1 MLGVFIRNFDT
12 QSQFY
17 TMQGKWMQMAER
29 YVGFVIP
36 GVFSQQDIDPIVSH
50 LPDVEVKGNDLG
62 KFLDAASQVPREVGA
77 PLLEKL
83 QAMERASA
91 DIYREHAERFDRVH
105 TLIASETSAKEL
117 TLHEIAMIVLQKQSV
132 NELTDIMLWAVDK
145 VLVKNPYFLAE
156 LGARH
161 RARPVW
167 MINPPAMIQSLE
179 QVRGWIREYVEG
191 EIAKVTS
198 PEGASSVALHHLSPH
213 SSNPLPAFLRKAK
226 RLVESSRALRE
237 VTALSGLGPISQAAS
252 SGDPGAFPPAAS
264 LAAKSLTSFNEREQE
279 IIHYLRA
286 WCLTLDVSST
296 SSTFALSALLLRA
309 TGLYRDHAFDQGTG
323 ALFLREIGVIAPWEN
338 RFLYRRNV
346 HLPLSDGLD
355 DVNETKPAGVPSSRS
370 DARLD
375 DSLEGLRKDWGNL
388 PVYCIDDASA
398 QEIDDGISVER
409 VEGEDSIFWVH
420 IHVANPSAFLA
431 PSGTIGR
438 HAAKLMETIYLPE
451 KTSPLLSPQLTQS
464 YFSLAKDRPVL
475 TMSAKVTL
483 DGRILATDITAGWI
497 HNTKSITPERVSK
510 VLGLDR
516 NSPPK
521 DTRMLHVGHRPTA
534 SKHRVASQDTLS
546 PSEEA
551 ELRILQKLGTARRL
565 YRTSGLS
572 DQLGYQGF
580 GLRPPEVYL
589 GEGNAIRTFKP
600 SKGRQFLSDPSI
612 TWEVSDVDMT
622 GELAVSGGAL
632 FVTDIMI
639 IAGEIA
645 SKWCAERNIP
655 VIYRGTV
662 RNPAPPISPEAY
674 KFHVVDRC
682 RRELGYVPIMIHR
695 TYNRYIG
702 SSTAR
707 SSPFPHITLS
717 TESYTKVTSPLRR
730 YPDMLAH
737 WQMQAALIHEARHGK
752 GSLIGSTDNTYLPF
766 SRSDIDAF
774 IPTVRTRERSIRDV
788 SKRSTIHWIM
798 QLLHRAFY
806 FKEAELPRFFDVL
819 VHQEPGALMQDG
831 NALGFTKQLSGIDAD
846 LLDNELTKREGGI
859 KVGDW
864 WQCTI
869 EGVDLHMARVR
880 MMPVR
885 LTAKGALGVPS
896 ALAFAGPAS

>member
-1 MLGVFIRNFDT
+1 
-12 QSQFY
+12 
-17 TMQGKWMQMAER
+17 MQMGDR
-29 YVGFVIP
+29 YVSFVIP
-36 GVFSQQDIDPIVSH
+36 GVFSQQDIDPIVRH
-50 LPDVEVKGNDLG
+50 LPDVEVKGDDLG

-91 DIYREHAERFDRVH
+91 EIYREHAERFDRVH
-105 TLIASETSAKEL
+105 ILVASETSAKEL

-145 VLVKNPYFLAE
+145 VLVRNPYFVAE
-156 LGARH
+156 HGARH
-161 RARPVW
+161 RVHPMW
-167 MINPPAMIQSLE
+167 TINPPAMIQSIE
-179 QVRGWIREYVEG
+179 QVRGWIRDYVEG
-191 EIAKVTS
+191 EIAKATS
-198 PEGASSVALHHLSPH
+198 PEGASSVALHQLNPH
-213 SSNPLPAFLRKAK
+213 SSNPLPAFLCKAK
-226 RLVESSRALRE
+226 GLVESSRALRK
-237 VTALSGLGPISQAAS
+237 VTAYSGLGPISEAAS
-252 SGDPGAFPPAAS
+252 TGDSGAFPPAAS
-264 LAAKSLTSFNEREQE
+264 LAAKTLTSFDEREQE
-279 IIHYLRA
+279 IIHYLKTWSFA
-286 WCLTLDVSST
+286 WEVSSAG
-296 SSTFALSALLLRA
+296 STFALSPLLLRA
-309 TGLYRDHAFDQGTG
+309 TGLYQGHALDQSTV

-338 RFLYRRNV
+338 RFLYKRNV
-346 HLPLSDGLD
+346 HLPHSDELD
-355 DVNETKPAGVPSSRS
+355 DINKAKPAGVPSTHT
-370 DARLD
+370 DARLN
-375 DSLEGLRKDWGNL
+375 DSLGDLRKDWGNL

-398 QEIDDGISVER
+398 QEIDDGVSVEK

-431 PSGTIGR
+431 PSSTIGR
-438 HAAKLMETIYLPE
+438 HAAKLMGTTYLPE
-451 KTSPLLSPQLTQS
+451 KTSPLLSPKLTQS

-475 TMSAKVTL
+475 TMSAKVTM

-497 HNTKSITPERVSK
+497 RNTRSITPERVSE
-510 VLGLDR
+510 VSGLDQ

-521 DTRMLHVGHRPTA
+521 DTRVLHVGRRPTA

-546 PSEEA
+546 PSEVA

-565 YRTSGLS
+565 YRTYGSS
-572 DQLGYQGF
+572 DKLGYQGAM
-580 GLRPPEVYL
+580 LQTPEVYL
-589 GEGNAIRTFKP
+589 GEGNAFRTFKP
-600 SKGRQFLSDPSI
+600 SDGRQFLSDPSI

-632 FVTDIMI
+632 FVADIMV

-645 SKWCAERNIP
+645 SKWCGERNIP
-655 VIYRGTV
+655 IIYRGTV
-662 RNPAPPISPEAY
+662 RDPAPPISPEVY
-674 KFHVVDRC
+674 KFHVTDRC

-695 TYNRYIG
+695 TYNRYLG

-707 SSPFPHITLS
+707 SFPFPHLTLGM
-717 TESYTKVTSPLRR
+717 ESYTKATSPLRR
-730 YPDMLAH
+730 YPDLLAH

-774 IPTVRTRERSIRDV
+774 IPTVRTRERSISEV
-788 SKRSTIHWIM
+788 SKHSTVYWIM

-846 LLDNELTKREGGI
+846 VLDNELTKREGGI

-864 WQCTI
+864 WRCRI
-869 EGVDLHMARVR
+869 EGVNLHLARVR

-885 LTAKGALGVPS
+885 LTARGAIGVPS
-896 ALAFAGPAS
+896 ALAFAGRAS